1 MIQAAEPHPDDE
13 HYRQTEPRGEV
24 GAGLGCVE
32 RHEKTADAFH
42 HLAVLLVDAA
52 DYVADTGE
60 PVTAEVLRIAAG
72 VAHQLA
78 ERERAEAA

>member
-1 MIQAAEPHPDDE
+1 M
-13 HYRQTEPRGEV
+13 
-24 GAGLGCVE
+24 
-32 RHEKTADAFH
+32 TADAFH

-78 ERERAEAA
+78 EREHAEAA